1 MYFLGKPIY
10 EWIYNF
16 IGTCV
21 ATFLVVFPYFMLNSC
36 KIMHKLKDGNRRGL
50 CTLAGMFFPI
60 GFENIALWCFVN
72 LCLCSVKPHYQ
83 RVLRRFTSYYNCIGK
98 IKNSE
103 KTVRKRSEIRL
114 HLQARCGIIINVT
127 GIGFVRL

>member
-1 MYFLGKPIY
+1 MR
-10 EWIYNF
+10 F
-16 IGTCV
+16 IK
-21 ATFLVVFPYFMLNSC
+21 AVVEV
-36 KIMHKLKDGNRRGL
+36 
-50 CTLAGMFFPI
+50 T
-60 GFENIALWCFVN
+60 GFENVVLWCFVN
-72 LCLCSVKPHYQ
+72 LCLCSVKPHYK

-114 HLQARCGIIINVT
+114 HLQARCGIIIDVT